1 MTPRFNLKGAFGVT
15 GVDLSPAAG
24 EEEHNVFACVK
35 TS

>member
-24 EEEHNVFACVK
+24 EEEYHVVAW
-35 TS
+35 